1 MNDEQDDL
9 PIDERY
15 DQVVEYLR
23 DSIEKLVNTKLVSP
37 NKKRRIDPT
46 YVSSR
51 LVEVLKNSL
60 SSEREGHL
68 EELMLQL
75 SKLSAERENL
85 ERELAQIKGSTE
97 RETIRYTQENEQLQQ
112 QFAQIEDELKTIEWR
127 QTTKEAAYKADLK
140 QKQKQLRSLKNVINS
155 SHQIQ
160 QSLSEEV
167 TSLKKTVLKVHKNQV
182 KLIRRAKELCTEKL
196 KETIELETQKQNMN
210 EAQEIKMLQNTL
222 LKEKTEYRKNQRLC
236 QSLLNSI
243 WAISKEPP
251 LDITPETFT
260 QNLSELKSYIQR
272 ALTYHKEIAIAELK
286 EEVTKQIPDIDIDT
300 DHVIESVQAYIAK
313 KVQEKDLEYQRI
325 LKRGE
330 EREKRLKQKLHDA
343 IIKIEQNQVNFDE
356 SDDNDEAIISDF
368 EKTREEWDLQKKQLD
383 EKMKMLKMSS
393 NTTLQK
399 SFLD

>member
-167 TSLKKTVLKVHKNQV
+167 TSLKKTVLKVSWQ
-182 KLIRRAKELCTEKL
+182 
-196 KETIELETQKQNMN
+196 
-210 EAQEIKMLQNTL
+210 AQTAG
-222 LKEKTEYRKNQRLC
+222 T
-236 QSLLNSI
+236 
-243 WAISKEPP
+243 W
-251 LDITPETFT
+251 
-260 QNLSELKSYIQR
+260 
-272 ALTYHKEIAIAELK
+272 
-286 EEVTKQIPDIDIDT
+286 
-300 DHVIESVQAYIAK
+300 
-313 KVQEKDLEYQRI
+313 
-325 LKRGE
+325 
-330 EREKRLKQKLHDA
+330 
-343 IIKIEQNQVNFDE
+343 
-356 SDDNDEAIISDF
+356 
-368 EKTREEWDLQKKQLD
+368 
-383 EKMKMLKMSS
+383 
-393 NTTLQK
+393 
-399 SFLD
+399 

>member
-1 MNDEQDDL
+1 MNEKSDEL
-9 PIDERY
+9 SIDERY

-23 DSIEKLVNTKLVSP
+23 ESIEKLVSTKMISP
-37 NKKRRIDPT
+37 NKKRYVDAN

-60 SSEREGHL
+60 SSEREDHL
-68 EELMLQL
+68 EDLMRQL
-75 SKLSAERENL
+75 FKLNSDKENL
-85 ERELAQIKGSTE
+85 ERELAQVKGSTE
-97 RETIRYTQENEQLQQ
+97 RETIRYTQENEQLQH

-140 QKQKQLRSLKNVINS
+140 QKQKQLQSLKNVINS

-160 QSLSEEV
+160 LGLSEGV
-167 TSLKKTVLKVHKNQV
+167 SNLKKSIIKAHKNQV

-196 KETIELETQKQNMN
+196 KETLELESQRQNMN
-210 EAQEIKMLQNTL
+210 EAQEIKVLQNVL
-222 LKEKTEYRKNQRLC
+222 LKEKADYRKNQRLC
-236 QSLLNSI
+236 QSLLNAV

-260 QNLSELKSYIQR
+260 QKLPELKAYIQR
-272 ALTYHKEIAIAELK
+272 ALQYHKRVAIAELK
-286 EEVTKQIPDIDIDT
+286 EEVTKQIPDIEFDSDNI
-300 DHVIESVQAYIAK
+300 IESVQSYIAK

-325 LKRGE
+325 IKRGE
-330 EREKRLKQKLHDA
+330 EREKRLKQKLQEA
-343 IIKIEQNQVNFDE
+343 LIKIEQQQDGTDD

-368 EKTREEWDLQKKQLD
+368 EKTQEEWDLQRKQLD
-383 EKMKMLKMSS
+383 EKMKLLKLSS
-393 NTTLQK
+393 STSLHK